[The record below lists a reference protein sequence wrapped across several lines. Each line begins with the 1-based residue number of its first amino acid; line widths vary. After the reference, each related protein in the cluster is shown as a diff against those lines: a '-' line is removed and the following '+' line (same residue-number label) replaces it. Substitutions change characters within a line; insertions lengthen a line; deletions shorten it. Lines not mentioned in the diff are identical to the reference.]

1 MLRRHA
7 PTVARVLLLLA
18 GGVCAVGMVGPFQ
31 GVEEA
36 FVPWDKAA
44 HFIAFYGLTILMFA
58 AFPKRRRLDLTTIA
72 VLAGCGIELAQ
83 RLTGRDAELGD
94 VAADALGA
102 LAVMAPV
109 WVGRLR
115 SDSRRERRRPFAA
128 RLAARRV
135 IAAKPAPPPEGVAA
149 G

>member
-1 MLRRHA
+1 MLRRH
-7 PTVARVLLLLA
+7 TSILARLLLA
-18 GGVCAVGMVGPFQ
+18 LAALVCTVGMVGPFQ
-31 GVEEA
+31 GAEAA

-58 AFPKRRRLDLTTIA
+58 AFPRRRRLDLTMIA

-83 RLTGRDAELGD
+83 QLTGRDAELGD

-102 LAVMAPV
+102 FAVMAPL
-109 WVGRLR
+109 WMERLR
-115 SDSRRERRRPFAA
+115 GDSRRERRRP
-128 RLAARRV
+128 LAARRATA
-135 IAAKPAPPPEGVAA
+135 IAATSARPSEGLRA